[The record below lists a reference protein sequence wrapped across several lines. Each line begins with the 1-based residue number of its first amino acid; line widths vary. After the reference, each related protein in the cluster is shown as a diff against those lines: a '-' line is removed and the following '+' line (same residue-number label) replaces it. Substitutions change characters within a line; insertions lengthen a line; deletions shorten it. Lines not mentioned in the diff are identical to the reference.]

1 MDHTI
6 IEVIDNTNNNYMIRV
21 VLDENNTIFL
31 NFDHIPSQE
40 EVNSVVE
47 NYKSVSNNIPAE
59 NNNDQTGL

>member
-6 IEVIDNTNNNYMIRV
+6 IEVIDNGNNYMVRV

-47 NYKSVSNNIPAE
+47 NYKSVFNNITVE